1 MKQFRAFVIKEF
13 YHIFRDRRTMLILL
27 GMPVAQILI
36 FGFAIN
42 MEVTDIA
49 VAVLDPSP
57 DTYTNQI
64 VERIDANS
72 YFHVDYYVHSQNEI
86 DELFKQNKIDLAVVF
101 PSNFNQDLI
110 YSKEADI
117 QLISDTSDPNTGT
130 IIVNYATGV
139 IADYQKEINN
149 ISKNPPYQI
158 ATTTRML
165 YNPEMKSSFSFVPGV
180 MGLILMV
187 ISTMM
192 TSISIVREKERG
204 TMEVLLASPL
214 KLSQIL
220 IAKTIPY
227 LSLSF
232 INLITILFLAS
243 YLLGVPIRG
252 SLFLIVT
259 ISTLYIFLS
268 LLFGLL
274 ISTIAKRQV
283 EAIIMSG
290 IGLTMPV
297 MLLSGMLF
305 PIENMPF
312 LLEKLTH
319 IVPARWYIIIMKKLM
334 IEGLNFT
341 FIIKELIILSG
352 MTLLILALS
361 MLNSKKRLE

>member
-64 VERIDANS
+64 VERINANS
-72 YFHVDYYVHSQNEI
+72 YFHVDYNINSQDEI
-86 DELFKQNKIDLAVVF
+86 DELFKQNKIDLAIVF
-101 PSNFNQDLI
+101 PNNFNEDFIQ
-110 YSKEADI
+110 SGASEI

-130 IIVNYATGV
+130 IIVNYATGI
-139 IADYQKEINN
+139 IADYQKEVNN
-149 ISKNPPYQI
+149 ISGPLPYQI
-158 ATTTRML
+158 APTTRLL
-165 YNPEMKSSFSFVPGV
+165 YNPEMKSSYSFVPGV
-180 MGLILMV
+180 MGLILLV

-214 KLSQIL
+214 KISQIL

-232 INLITILFLAS
+232 INLITILYLAY

-252 SLFLIVT
+252 SLVLIIL

-274 ISTIAKRQV
+274 ISTIAKKQV

-312 LLEKLTH
+312 VLEKLTH
-319 IVPARWYIIIMKKLM
+319 IVPARWYIIIIKKLM
-334 IEGLNFT
+334 IQGLNFSSIT
-341 FIIKELIILSG
+341 KEVTILLG
-352 MTLLILALS
+352 MTGLILTLS
-361 MLNSKKRLE
+361 MINTKKRLE

>member
-27 GMPVAQILI
+27 GMPVSMILI

-49 VAVLDPSP
+49 VAVLNPNH
-57 DTYTNQI
+57 DTYTNHI
-64 VERIDANS
+64 IERVDAND
-72 YFHVDYYVHSQNEI
+72 YFHVDFTINSQNEI
-86 DELFKQNKIDLAVVF
+86 DELFKQNKIDLAIVF
-101 PSNFNQDLI
+101 PNNFSKDLI
-110 YSKEADI
+110 HSGKADI

-130 IIVNYATGV
+130 IIVNYATGI
-139 IADYQKEINN
+139 IADFQKEINN
-149 ISKNPPYQI
+149 ISGNPPYQI
-158 ATTTRML
+158 VATTRML
-165 YNPEMKSSFSFVPGV
+165 YNPEMKSSYSFVPGV

-232 INLITILFLAS
+232 VNLLTILYLAY
-243 YLLGVPIRG
+243 YLLGVPIQG

-268 LLFGLL
+268 LLLGLL
-274 ISTIAKRQV
+274 ISTIAKKQE

-341 FIIKELIILSG
+341 FIIKELSILSG

>member
-1 MKQFRAFVIKEF
+1 
-13 YHIFRDRRTMLILL
+13 MLILL
-27 GMPVAQILI
+27 GMPVSMILI

-49 VAVLDPSP
+49 VAVLNPNH
-57 DTYTNQI
+57 DTYTNHI
-64 VERIDANS
+64 IERVDAND
-72 YFHVDYYVHSQNEI
+72 YFHVDFTINSQNEI
-86 DELFKQNKIDLAVVF
+86 DELFKQNKIDLAIVF
-101 PSNFNQDLI
+101 PNNFSKDLI
-110 YSKEADI
+110 HSGKADI

-130 IIVNYATGV
+130 IIVNYATGI
-139 IADYQKEINN
+139 IADFQKEINN
-149 ISKNPPYQI
+149 ISGNPPYQI
-158 ATTTRML
+158 VATTRML
-165 YNPEMKSSFSFVPGV
+165 YNPEMKSSYSFVPGV

-232 INLITILFLAS
+232 VNLLTILYLAY
-243 YLLGVPIRG
+243 YLLGVPIQG

-268 LLFGLL
+268 LLLGLL
-274 ISTIAKRQV
+274 ISTIAKKQE

-312 LLEKLTH
+312 ILEKLTY
-319 IVPARWYIIIMKKLM
+319 IVPARWYIVITQKLM
-334 IEGLNFT
+334 IQGLSMT
-341 FIIKELIILSG
+341 FIIKEVSILVG
-352 MTLLILALS
+352 MVLLILTLS
-361 MLNSKKRLE
+361 LLNSKKRLE

>member
-1 MKQFRAFVIKEF
+1 MKQFIAFVKKEF
-13 YHIFRDRRTMLILL
+13 YHIFRDTRTMLILL

-42 MEVTDIA
+42 MEVSDIN

-64 VERIDANS
+64 VERIAANN
-72 YFHVDYYVHSQNEI
+72 YFHVDYTVHSQDEI
-86 DELFKQNKIDLAVVF
+86 DELFKQNKIDLAIVF
-101 PSNFNQDLI
+101 PSNFNKDFIQ
-110 YSKEADI
+110 SGKSEI

-130 IIVNYATGV
+130 IIVNYASGI
-139 IADYQKEINN
+139 IADYQKEVNN
-149 ISKNPPYQI
+149 ISGPFPYQI
-158 ATTTRML
+158 VPVTRLL
-165 YNPEMKSSFSFVPGV
+165 YNPEMKSSFSFIPGV
-180 MGLILMV
+180 MGLILLV

-214 KLSQIL
+214 KLSHIL

-227 LSLSF
+227 LTLSF
-232 INLITILFLAS
+232 VNLVTILYLAHT
-243 YLLGVPIRG
+243 LLGVPIRG
-252 SLFLIVT
+252 SLSLIV
-259 ISTLYIFLS
+259 IVSTLYIFLS

-274 ISTIAKRQV
+274 ISTVAKKQV
-283 EAIIMSG
+283 EAIIISG

-312 LLEKLTH
+312 VLEKLTY
-319 IVPARWYIIIMKKLM
+319 IVPARWYIVIIKKLM
-334 IEGLNFT
+334 IEGLNFSS
-341 FIIKELIILSG
+341 IIMELSILLG
-352 MTLLILALS
+352 MTGLILALS
-361 MLNSKKRLE
+361 MMNTKKRLE

>member
-49 VAVLDPSP
+49 VAVLDHNP

-72 YFHVDYYVHSQNEI
+72 YFHVDFTVHSQNEI
-86 DELFKQNKIDLAVVF
+86 DELFKQNKIDLAIVF
-101 PSNFNQDLI
+101 PSNFNEDFIQ
-110 YSKEADI
+110 SGKSEV

-130 IIVNYATGV
+130 IIVNYASGI

-149 ISKNPPYQI
+149 ISGALPYQI
-158 ATTTRML
+158 VPTTRLL
-165 YNPEMKSSFSFVPGV
+165 YNPEMKSSYSFVPGV

-214 KLSQIL
+214 KMSHIL

-232 INLITILFLAS
+232 INLVTILYLAV

-252 SLFLIVT
+252 SLLLIVF

-283 EAIIMSG
+283 EAIILSG

-319 IVPARWYIIIMKKLM
+319 IVPARWYIVIIKKLM
-334 IEGLNFT
+334 IQGLNFSS
-341 FIIKELIILSG
+341 IIMELSILLG
-352 MTLLILALS
+352 MTGLILALS
-361 MLNSKKRLE
+361 MVNTKKRLE

>member
-49 VAVLDPSP
+49 VAVVNPQP

-64 VERIDANS
+64 IDRIDANK
-72 YFHVDYYVHSQNEI
+72 YFHVDYTVHSQNEI
-86 DELFKQNKIDLAVVF
+86 DELFKQNKIDLAIVF
-101 PSNFNQDLI
+101 PNNFNVDLVQ
-110 YSKEADI
+110 SGKADV

-130 IIVNYATGV
+130 IIVNYATG
-139 IADYQKEINN
+139 IITDYQKEINN
-149 ISKNPPYQI
+149 ISGYPPYQI
-158 ATTTRML
+158 VATTRML

-232 INLITILFLAS
+232 INLVTILYLAY

-252 SLFLIVT
+252 SLVLIVA

-274 ISTIAKRQV
+274 ISTIAKKQV

-312 LLEKLTH
+312 VLEKLTH
-319 IVPARWYIIIMKKLM
+319 IVPARWYIIIIKKLM
-334 IEGLNFT
+334 IQGLDFT
-341 FIIKELIILSG
+341 FIIKEVSILLL
-352 MTLLILALS
+352 MTGLILALS
-361 MLNSKKRLE
+361 MINSKKRLE

>member
-72 YFHVDYYVHSQNEI
+72 YFHVDYTIHSQNEI
-86 DELFKQNKIDLAVVF
+86 DELFKQNKIDLAIVF
-101 PSNFNQDLI
+101 PNNFNEDFVQ
-110 YSKEADI
+110 SGKSEV

-130 IIVNYATGV
+130 IIVNYASGI

-149 ISKNPPYQI
+149 ISGTPPYQI
-158 ATTTRML
+158 EPTTRLL
-165 YNPEMKSSFSFVPGV
+165 YNPEMKSSYSFVPGV

-214 KLSQIL
+214 RMSQIL

-232 INLITILFLAS
+232 INLVTILYLAY

-252 SLFLIVT
+252 SLFLIIF

-274 ISTIAKRQV
+274 ISTIAKKQV

-312 LLEKLTH
+312 VLEKLTH
-319 IVPARWYIIIMKKLM
+319 IVPARWYIIIIKKLM
-334 IEGLNFT
+334 IQGLHFGS
-341 FIIKELIILSG
+341 IMKELSILLG
-352 MTLLILALS
+352 MTGLILTLS
-361 MLNSKKRLE
+361 MINTKKRLE

>member
-27 GMPVAQILI
+27 GMPIAQILI

-49 VAVLDPSP
+49 VAVLDHNP
-57 DTYTNQI
+57 DTYTTQI

-72 YFHVDYYVHSQNEI
+72 YFHIDYTVHSQNEI
-86 DELFKQNKIDLAVVF
+86 DELFKQNKIDLAIVF
-101 PSNFNQDLI
+101 PSNFNEDFIQ
-110 YSKEADI
+110 SGKSEV

-130 IIVNYATGV
+130 IIVNYATGI
-139 IADYQKEINN
+139 IADYQKEVNN
-149 ISKNPPYQI
+149 ISGALPYQI
-158 ATTTRML
+158 VPTTRLL
-165 YNPEMKSSFSFVPGV
+165 YNPEMKSSYSFVPGV

-214 KLSQIL
+214 KMSQIL

-232 INLITILFLAS
+232 INLVTILYLAY

-252 SLFLIVT
+252 SLLLIVS

-283 EAIIMSG
+283 EAIILSG

-319 IVPARWYIIIMKKLM
+319 IVPARWYIVIIKKLM
-334 IEGLNFT
+334 IQGLDFSS
-341 FIIKELIILSG
+341 IIKELSILLG
-352 MTLLILALS
+352 MTGIILALS
-361 MLNSKKRLE
+361 MVNTKKRLE

>member
-27 GMPVAQILI
+27 GMPIAQILI

-49 VAVLDPSP
+49 VAVLNPDP

-64 VERIDANS
+64 IERIDAND
-72 YFHVDYYVHSQNEI
+72 YFHVDYTIHSQNEI
-86 DELFKQNKIDLAVVF
+86 DELFKQNKINLAIVF
-101 PSNFNQDLI
+101 PNNFNEDLI
-110 YSKEADI
+110 HSGKADI
-117 QLISDTSDPNTGT
+117 QLISDASDPNTGT
-130 IIVNYATGV
+130 IIVNYTSAI
-139 IADYQKEINN
+139 IAGYQKEINN
-149 ISKNPPYQI
+149 ISGIPPYQI
-158 ATTTRML
+158 VTTTRML

-180 MGLILMV
+180 MGLILLV

-192 TSISIVREKERG
+192 TSISIVREKEHG

-214 KLSQIL
+214 KLSNIL

-232 INLITILFLAS
+232 INLVTILFLAY

-252 SLFLIVT
+252 SLFLIVA

-274 ISTIAKRQV
+274 ISTIAKKQV
-283 EAIIMSG
+283 EAIILSG

-312 LLEKLTH
+312 ALEKLTY
-319 IVPARWYIIIMKKLM
+319 IVPARWYIVIIKKLM
-334 IEGLNFT
+334 IQGLDFT
-341 FIIKELIILSG
+341 FIIKELSILVG
-352 MTLLILALS
+352 MVILILVLS

>member
-49 VAVLDPSP
+49 VAVLNPSP

-64 VERIDANS
+64 VERVDANN
-72 YFHVDYYVHSQNEI
+72 YFHVDYSVHSQNEI
-86 DELFKQNKIDLAVVF
+86 DELFKESKIDLAIVF
-101 PSNFNQDLI
+101 PNNFDKDFIQ
-110 YSKEADI
+110 SGKSEI

-130 IIVNYATGV
+130 IIVNYASGI
-139 IADYQKEINN
+139 IADYLKEVNN
-149 ISKNPPYQI
+149 ISGPLPYQI
-158 ATTTRML
+158 VPVTRLL

-180 MGLILMV
+180 MGLILLV

-227 LSLSF
+227 LTLSF
-232 INLITILFLAS
+232 VNLITILYLA
-243 YLLGVPIRG
+243 YTLLGVPIRG
-252 SLFLIVT
+252 SLSLIVLV
-259 ISTLYIFLS
+259 STLYIFLS

-274 ISTIAKRQV
+274 ISTIAKKQV
-283 EAIIMSG
+283 EAIIISG

-312 LLEKLTH
+312 VLEKLTY
-319 IVPARWYIIIMKKLM
+319 IVPARWYIVIIKKLL
-334 IEGLNFT
+334 IEGLNFPS
-341 FIIKELIILSG
+341 IIMELSILLS
-352 MTLLILALS
+352 MTALILALS
-361 MLNSKKRLE
+361 MMNTKKRLE

>member
-1 MKQFRAFVIKEF
+1 MKQFVAFVKKEF
-13 YHIFRDRRTMLILL
+13 YHIFRDTRTMLILL

-42 MEVTDIA
+42 MEVTDIN

-64 VERIDANS
+64 VERIAANN
-72 YFHVDYYVHSQNEI
+72 YFHVDYAVHSQDEI
-86 DELFKQNKIDLAVVF
+86 DDLFKQNKIDLAIVF
-101 PSNFNQDLI
+101 PSNFNKDFIQ
-110 YSKEADI
+110 SGKSEI

-130 IIVNYATGV
+130 IIVNYASAI
-139 IADYQKEINN
+139 IADYQKEVNN
-149 ISKNPPYQI
+149 ISGPLPYQI
-158 ATTTRML
+158 VPVTRLL
-165 YNPEMKSSFSFVPGV
+165 YNPEMKSAFSFVPGV
-180 MGLILMV
+180 MGLILLV

-214 KLSQIL
+214 KLSHIL

-227 LSLSF
+227 LTLSF
-232 INLITILFLAS
+232 VNLVTILYLAHT
-243 YLLGVPIRG
+243 LLGVPIRG
-252 SLFLIVT
+252 SLSLIVLV
-259 ISTLYIFLS
+259 STLYIFLS

-274 ISTIAKRQV
+274 ISTVAKKQV
-283 EAIIMSG
+283 EAIIISG

-312 LLEKLTH
+312 VLEKLTY
-319 IVPARWYIIIMKKLM
+319 IVPARWYIVIIKKLM
-334 IEGLNFT
+334 IEGLNFSS
-341 FIIKELIILSG
+341 IIMELSILLG
-352 MTLLILALS
+352 MTALILALS
-361 MLNSKKRLE
+361 LMNIKKRLE

>member
-49 VAVLDPSP
+49 VAVLDHNP

-72 YFHVDYYVHSQNEI
+72 YFHVDFTVHSQNEI
-86 DELFKQNKIDLAVVF
+86 DELFKQNKIDLAIVF
-101 PSNFNQDLI
+101 PSNFNEDFIQ
-110 YSKEADI
+110 SGKSEV

-130 IIVNYATGV
+130 IIVNYASGI

-149 ISKNPPYQI
+149 ISGALPYQI
-158 ATTTRML
+158 VPTTRLL
-165 YNPEMKSSFSFVPGV
+165 YNPEMKSSYSFVPGV

-214 KLSQIL
+214 KMSHIL

-232 INLITILFLAS
+232 INLVTILYLAY

-252 SLFLIVT
+252 SLLLIVS

-283 EAIIMSG
+283 EAIILSG

-312 LLEKLTH
+312 VLEKLTH
-319 IVPARWYIIIMKKLM
+319 IVPARWYIVIIKKLM
-334 IEGLNFT
+334 IQGLDFSS
-341 FIIKELIILSG
+341 IIKELSILVG
-352 MTLLILALS
+352 MTGLILGLS
-361 MLNSKKRLE
+361 MVNTKKRLE

>member
-1 MKQFRAFVIKEF
+1 MKQSRAFVLKEF

-72 YFHVDYYVHSQNEI
+72 YFHVDYTIHSQNEI
-86 DELFKQNKIDLAVVF
+86 DELFKQNKIDLAIVF
-101 PSNFNQDLI
+101 PNNFNEDFTQ
-110 YSKEADI
+110 SGKSEV

-130 IIVNYATGV
+130 IIVNYATGI
-139 IADYQKEINN
+139 IADYQTEINN
-149 ISKNPPYQI
+149 ISGTPPYQI
-158 ATTTRML
+158 VPTTRLL
-165 YNPEMKSSFSFVPGV
+165 YNPEMKSSYSFVPGV
-180 MGLILMV
+180 MGLILLV

-214 KLSQIL
+214 RMSQIL

-232 INLITILFLAS
+232 INLVTILYLA
-243 YLLGVPIRG
+243 YTLLGVPIRG
-252 SLFLIVT
+252 SLSLIVLV
-259 ISTLYIFLS
+259 STLYIFLS

-274 ISTIAKRQV
+274 ISTIAKKQV
-283 EAIIMSG
+283 EAIIISG

-312 LLEKLTH
+312 VLEKLTH
-319 IVPARWYIIIMKKLM
+319 IVPARWYIIIIKKLM
-334 IEGLNFT
+334 IEGLHFGS
-341 FIIKELIILSG
+341 IIKELSILLGMTGIIL
-352 MTLLILALS
+352 TLS
-361 MLNSKKRLE
+361 MINTKKRLG